1 MYTVTFNLIHKSLG
15 LESMLIEE
23 MLISSLD
30 GTNENFNFAHSI
42 EHYIE
47 SKKQEMPDYK
57 VQVKV
62 ESSPEEQYW
71 V

>member
-1 MYTVTFNLIHKSLG
+1 MYTVTFTLIHKSSG
-15 LESMLIEE
+15 LESTLIEE

-47 SKKQEMPDYK
+47 SKKQEMPDYE
-57 VQVKV
+57 VQVQV
-62 ESSPEEQYW
+62 ETAPEEQYW

>member
-1 MYTVTFNLIHKSLG
+1 MYTVTFNLIHNSLG

-42 EHYIE
+42 EQYIE
-47 SKKQEMPDYK
+47 IKKQEMPDYE
-57 VQVKV
+57 VQVQV
-62 ESSPEEQYW
+62 ETAPEEQYW

>member
-1 MYTVTFNLIHKSLG
+1 MCTLTFTLIHKSSG

-42 EHYIE
+42 KHYIE
-47 SKKQEMPDYK
+47 IKKQEMPDYE
-57 VQVKV
+57 VQVQV
-62 ESSPEEQYW
+62 ETAPEEQYW

>member
-1 MYTVTFNLIHKSLG
+1 MYTVTFNLIHKSSG
-15 LESMLIEE
+15 LESTLIEE

-47 SKKQEMPDYK
+47 TKKQEMPDYEVQ
-57 VQVKV
+57 VQVK
-62 ESSPEEQYW
+62 STPEEQYW

>member
-57 VQVKV
+57 VLVQV

>member
-1 MYTVTFNLIHKSLG
+1 MYTVTFTLIHKSSG
-15 LESMLIEE
+15 LESTLIEE
-23 MLISSLD
+23 MLVSSLD

-57 VQVKV
+57 VLVQV